1 MLRGSVA
8 TAVMQ
13 SAKVSMLVLKPDTT
27 AQLEAT
33 PSEISVTEEVMCV
46 R

>member
-8 TAVMQ
+8 TAVMH
-13 SAKVSMLVLKPDTT
+13 SAKVSMLVLKPDSTV
-27 AQLEAT
+27 QLEAT
-33 PSEISVTEEVMCV
+33 PSENSVTDEVMCL

>member
-13 SAKVSMLVLKPDTT
+13 SAKVSMLVLKP
-27 AQLEAT
+27 
-33 PSEISVTEEVMCV
+33 EITEEIEVPPREILATDEAMCL